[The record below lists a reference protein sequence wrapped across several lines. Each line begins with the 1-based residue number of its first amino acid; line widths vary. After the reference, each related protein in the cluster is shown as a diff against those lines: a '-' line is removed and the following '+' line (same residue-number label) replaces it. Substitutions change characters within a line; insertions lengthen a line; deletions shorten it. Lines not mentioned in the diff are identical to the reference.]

1 MLTIIADMTHSL
13 WNHRLDLYIAA
24 VRGMER
30 AILINRVFVCL
41 LFMVATPTGLAIFSS
56 PTIVP
61 FVFIGA
67 LVVTAITFFG
77 TVISYAFVRSA
88 RQHRANLSKI
98 VFKYG
103 VELEDSISAIM
114 LYDRASNALIAE
126 ATFVR

>member
-1 MLTIIADMTHSL
+1 MTHSL
-13 WNHRLDLYIAA
+13 WNQRLDLYIDA
-24 VRGMER
+24 VRDMER
-30 AILINRVFVCL
+30 AILINRVFTCS
-41 LFMVATPTGLAIFSS
+41 LFMVTTPVGLALFSS
-56 PTIVP
+56 PTMTP

-67 LVVTAITFFG
+67 MVFIAITLLGAF
-77 TVISYAFVRSA
+77 ISYVFVRSA